1 MVDDAAAPV
10 HSTAPRRERM
20 SLAAIPGLPP
30 VLACLAL
37 FLAWDLTARSVAID
51 SLPSPW
57 SALKEVPAILGDGE
71 AISNILA
78 SLRRMAIGLVLAII
92 CAIPVGLMMGRSRA
106 VAAFCNPL
114 MMVIYPVPKAAL
126 MPIIMLWLGVGEIAK
141 ILVIFLGVSLP
152 VIYHAFQGAKAV
164 EEKML
169 WSGAAM
175 GLSAVQRMIRIVLP
189 AALPEILT
197 GCRTGL
203 VLALIT
209 MVTSEMIARQSGAG
223 NILFNALD
231 MGQYDTVYAMIIIIG
246 AMGIGLDAAFEKLR
260 GRLVKWSE
268 PGFDVPLSFA

>member
-1 MVDDAAAPV
+1 MTQARALLSRLAPLLACIGLLGIWQLASLILNTDSFPSALDAI
-10 HSTAPRRERM
+10 R
-20 SLAAIPGLPP
+20 AIP
-30 VLACLAL
+30 
-37 FLAWDLTARSVAID
+37 S
-51 SLPSPW
+51 
-57 SALKEVPAILGDGE
+57 ILGDKE
-71 AISNILA
+71 ALINILA
-78 SLRRMAIGLVLAII
+78 SLRRMAIGFSVAV
-92 CAIPVGLMMGRSRA
+92 AVSIPLGLLMGRSRG
-106 VAAFCNPL
+106 VASFFNPL
-114 MMVIYPVPKAAL
+114 LMVIYPVPKAAL
-126 MPIIMLWLGVGEIAK
+126 MPIIMLWLGVGDVAK
-141 ILVIFLGVSLP
+141 TLVIFLGVSLP
-152 VIYHAFQGAKAV
+152 VIYHSFQGAKAV

-231 MGQYDTVYAMIIIIG
+231 MGQYDTVFAMIIIIG
-246 AMGIGLDAAFEKLR
+246 AMGIGLDAAFENMR

-268 PGFDVPLSFA
+268 PRFDLPLSFS

>member
-1 MVDDAAAPV
+1 MMAHALSRLAP
-10 HSTAPRRERM
+10 
-20 SLAAIPGLPP
+20 L
-30 VLACLAL
+30 LACLGL
-37 FLAWDLTARSVAID
+37 LAIWQAGSLMLNTESFPTAMSAVRAV
-51 SLPSPW
+51 PS
-57 SALKEVPAILGDGE
+57 ILGDGE
-71 AISNILA
+71 SLLNILD
-78 SLRRMAIGLVLAII
+78 SLRRMAIAFAAALLF
-92 CAIPVGLMMGRSRA
+92 AIPLGLMMGRSRL
-106 VAAFCNPL
+106 VASFFNPL
-114 MMVIYPVPKAAL
+114 LMITYPVPKAAL
-126 MPIIMLWLGVGEIAK
+126 MPIIMLWLGVGDLAK
-141 ILVIFLGVSLP
+141 MLVIFLGVSLP
-152 VIYHAFQGAKAV
+152 VIYHSFQGARAV

-175 GLSAVQRMIRIVLP
+175 GLSAPQRMVRIVLP

-260 GRLVKWSE
+260 SRLVRWSE
-268 PGFDVPLSFA
+268 PGFDIPLSFA